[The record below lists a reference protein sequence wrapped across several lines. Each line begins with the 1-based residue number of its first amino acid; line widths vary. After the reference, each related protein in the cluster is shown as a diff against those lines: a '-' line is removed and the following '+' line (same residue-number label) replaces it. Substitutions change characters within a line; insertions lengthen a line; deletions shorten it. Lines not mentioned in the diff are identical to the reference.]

1 MPKETLKKISAQ
13 TALMARPPIVVVM
26 GHVDH
31 GKTTLLDYIRKANIA
46 AREAGGITQATAA
59 YEIEHRPAGAA
70 ANDPARKI
78 TFIDTP
84 GHEAFT
90 AMRSRGAQAA
100 DIAVLVVAADEGVKP
115 QTKEAI
121 RIIEESKTPY
131 IVAINK
137 VDKTGG
143 SVEKAVNDLMA
154 AGVMLEGYGGQ
165 VSYHAVSAKT
175 GVGVNDL
182 LDLVILAADMENL
195 TYDPS
200 APAEGFVLEAKRDP
214 KRGIEAT
221 VIVKNGT
228 LRRGDA
234 VHTPSVM
241 GKVKI
246 LEDFLGK
253 TAAELAPSAPAIII
267 GFEKIPRV
275 GEVFDA
281 DGNGGHSGGASAAP
295 SGKGHPAAA
304 AGKLGRSK
312 PNTLNLILKASDAG
326 SLEALSVVLRGVKE
340 TGGRELNIIEE
351 GVGDITDG
359 DVRHAIATQ
368 ATIVGFKNRV
378 EKGARVLADAQSVT
392 VITSEIVYDL
402 ADTIAE
408 YLGSGASGAAEG
420 ELEVLAVFNQEK
432 FQKQLVGGRVT
443 SGTFRPKAAFDIVR
457 GASGAAVGHGKVL
470 GMREKKS
477 EIFQADK
484 GKEIGVLVDSQT
496 LVQVGDKLSIK
507 K

>member
-1 MPKETLKKISAQ
+1 MAKETLKNISIAAGV
-13 TALMARPPIVVVM
+13 TARPPIVVVM

-31 GKTTLLDYIRKANIA
+31 GKTTLLDFIRKANIA

-70 ANDPARKI
+70 AADPARRI

-84 GHEAFT
+84 GHEAFS
-90 AMRSRGAQAA
+90 AMRSRGAQVA

-121 RIIEESKTPY
+121 AIIEASKTPY

-143 SVEKAVNDLMA
+143 SVEKAANDLAA
-154 AGVMLEGYGGQ
+154 AGVLLEGHGGQ

-175 GVGVNDL
+175 GEGVDDL
-182 LDLVILAADMENL
+182 LDLIILAADMENL

-200 APAEGFVLEAKRDP
+200 APASGFVLEAKRDP
-214 KRGIEAT
+214 KRGIETT

-228 LRRGDA
+228 LHRGDM
-234 VHTPSVM
+234 VRTPTAP

-246 LEDFLGK
+246 LENFSGIA
-253 TAAELAPSAPAIII
+253 AAELVPSAPAIII
-267 GFEKIPRV
+267 GFERIPKV
-275 GEVFDA
+275 GEEFTA
-281 DGNGGHSGGASAAP
+281 GGGSG
-295 SGKGHPAAA
+295 PAASVPTF
-304 AGKLGRSK
+304 AGKTGGPVAGK
-312 PNTLNLILKASDAG
+312 PAKTKTNSLNLILKAGDAG
-326 SLEALSVVLRGVKE
+326 SLEALSAVLRGVNEK
-340 TGGRELNIIEE
+340 GAREIAVVDE

-368 ATIVGFKNRV
+368 ATIIGFKNRV
-378 EKGARVLADAQSVT
+378 EKGARVLAEAQSVT

-402 ADTIAE
+402 ADAVAE

-432 FQKQLVGGRVT
+432 SQKQLVGGRVT
-443 SGTFRPKAAFDIVR
+443 AGTFRPKASFDILR
-457 GASGAAVGHGKVL
+457 GASGAVVGHGKVL

-484 GKEIGVLVDSQT
+484 GKEIGVLLDAQT
-496 LVQVGDKLSIK
+496 IVQAGDKLSIK